1 MPTAKH
7 KSHASPFEP
16 AAAHGWRPTRKRVA
30 KPVDANPEAPLPEEV
45 VQAGEKPATGIASR
59 GSSTSRKI

>member
-16 AAAHGWRPTRKRVA
+16 AAATGWRPARKRVA
-30 KPVDANPEAPLPEEV
+30 KPVDANPEAPPPDETV
-45 VQAGEKPATGIASR
+45 PVGEKPATGIASR

>member
-7 KSHASPFEP
+7 KSHASPFE
-16 AAAHGWRPTRKRVA
+16 AAAATGWRPSKKRPVVSPDV
-30 KPVDANPEAPLPEEV
+30 KPESAPAPEETR
-45 VQAGEKPATGIASR
+45 AGETPATGIASH

>member
-16 AAAHGWRPTRKRVA
+16 AAAGGWRPARKRVA
-30 KPVDANPEAPLPEEV
+30 KPADANPQAPLPDEV
-45 VQAGEKPATGIASR
+45 DPAGEKPTNGVASR

>member
-16 AAAHGWRPTRKRVA
+16 VAAHGWRPARKRVV
-30 KPVDANPEAPLPEEV
+30 KPVDSNPETPLPEEV
-45 VQAGEKPATGIASR
+45 VPVGEKPATGIASR